1 MKNLAPHSALR
12 QYQNV
17 NTVSALGHN
26 DGHRLV
32 QMLFEGTLDRIA
44 AAKGHMQRGEM
55 PEKRERIGRAID
67 ILCHLRATLD
77 MESGGEIAGNLDD
90 LYSYMESSL
99 LKANAH
105 NEPEQLDQVATLIRQ
120 VKSGWDE
127 IPSRT

>member
-1 MKNLAPHSALR
+1 VKNLASQSALR

-17 NTVSALGHN
+17 NTVSALGHT

-32 QMLFEGTLDRIA
+32 QMLFEGSLDRIA

-55 PEKRERIGRAID
+55 NEKRERIARVID

-77 MESGGEIAGNLDD
+77 LDSGEEIARNLND
-90 LYSYMESSL
+90 LYTFMETSL

-105 NEPEQLDQVATLIRQ
+105 NEPEQLDLVADLMRE

-127 IPSRT
+127 IPSHS

>member
-1 MKNLAPHSALR
+1 MKNLASQSALR

-17 NTVSALGHN
+17 NTVSALGHT

-32 QMLFEGTLDRIA
+32 QMLFEGSLDRIA

-55 PEKRERIGRAID
+55 NEKRERIARVID

-77 MESGGEIAGNLDD
+77 LDSGEEIARNLND
-90 LYSYMESSL
+90 LYTFMETSL

-105 NEPEQLDQVATLIRQ
+105 NEPEQLDLVADLMRE

-127 IPSRT
+127 IPSHS